1 MVCAIFG
8 MVMLIILYAGC
19 YRMCCSGNQ
28 PYHDSCI
35 KATIHIVLTLLT
47 YVLYLF
53 DTLSDVFLF
62 LHYIAIGQTSKFAL
76 VMAFTFAPV
85 LFLAF
90 IFFAKHHKKLEC
102 DYHKLSCREQLCF
115 QMFGLVLVLVCSP
128 FAALLPTYTYA
139 QVLARGKTNFK
150 FEYLTSYITLV
161 EATLESAPQLTVQIY
176 LLIIDSHTDTTYTG
190 IIRYLSII
198 ASSLGLAWSLNA
210 FKHQNRKKMQNKE
223 DGFCV
228 KLIHWIS
235 RFAEIVPRIILI
247 ALCTAEYSVYVLFF
261 VMYRFLCG
269 CMYSLCERWAIDEK
283 FRFLEEPDLIL
294 GIVGNIFCYSVSK
307 IYQCQK
313 KEQCGGKFFVGYYII
328 YYIENGIMLFFW
340 YSDDPALLQL
350 KIGGAC
356 SNHAWWAPGVIVFV
370 SILCVVQLL
379 FLYLY
384 YRLRGKQPQV
394 NSQNMSAEKCHQS
407 DPLNSDSFTNHGQFD
422 NHGFQDGLKTYN
434 FHDGQVAS
442 PYDIDSQYAN
452 DSQMQPYC
460 GYERNN
466 QPVYRYPREEL
477 HVTQSYESDVNNRW
491 NSEPYQNI
499 SQQSQQI
506 QQYNMNPLQQWN
518 DYHSQRGCYESN
530 MSNRQTHFASSFH
543 NQTFVGNV
551 SSSYQSSMQSMTQ
564 GAVFT
569 GTQYNSQGEYRFSGY

>member
-1 MVCAIFG
+1 MTTASNWDFTTTPYYLNCTKTGTSLINNTITTPFQSFETTTYDALSTSSETIKIISMVCAIFG

-35 KATIHIVLTLLT
+35 KAIIHIVLTLLT

-90 IFFAKHHKKLEC
+90 IFFAKHHTK
-102 DYHKLSCREQLCF
+102 
-115 QMFGLVLVLVCSP
+115 
-128 FAALLPTYTYA
+128 YA

-190 IIRYLSII
+190 NNPKQILRTCRQK
-198 ASSLGLAWSLNA
+198 NA
-210 FKHQNRKKMQNKE
+210 TN
-223 DGFCV
+223 
-228 KLIHWIS
+228 LI
-235 RFAEIVPRIILI
+235 P
-247 ALCTAEYSVYVLFF
+247 
-261 VMYRFLCG
+261 
-269 CMYSLCERWAIDEK
+269 
-283 FRFLEEPDLIL
+283 
-294 GIVGNIFCYSVSK
+294 
-307 IYQCQK
+307 
-313 KEQCGGKFFVGYYII
+313 
-328 YYIENGIMLFFW
+328 
-340 YSDDPALLQL
+340 
-350 KIGGAC
+350 
-356 SNHAWWAPGVIVFV
+356 
-370 SILCVVQLL
+370 
-379 FLYLY
+379 
-384 YRLRGKQPQV
+384 
-394 NSQNMSAEKCHQS
+394 
-407 DPLNSDSFTNHGQFD
+407 SFTNRGQFD
-422 NHGFQDGLKTYN
+422 NHGFQDGQQTYN

-452 DSQMQPYC
+452 DSQMQAYC

-466 QPVYRYPREEL
+466 QPVYRYPREEQ

-518 DYHSQRGCYESN
+518 DYRSQRGWYESN